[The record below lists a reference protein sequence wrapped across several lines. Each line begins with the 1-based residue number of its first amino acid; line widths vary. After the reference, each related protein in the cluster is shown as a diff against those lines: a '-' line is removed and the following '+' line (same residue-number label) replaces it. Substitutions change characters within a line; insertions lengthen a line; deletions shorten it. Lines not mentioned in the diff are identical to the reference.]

1 MTTGRGRMPDP
12 GPRRPGGKRPGQRDR
27 GRSGGTGRNALD
39 LGAVQRT
46 GLILDALAARRGPAG
61 PADAVARAGADPAV
75 VLLAALAAD
84 VEQDLPA
91 GAWLASPWLA
101 PQRAG
106 GRPAGP
112 AGDGRRRMRA
122 AIMLSAA
129 AVMLTTAVMMSPAGP
144 SLPGPF
150 RWPGSILGQA
160 GSGHAPARPKGP
172 AAPRGRAGQGPLAA
186 LPGIWLP
193 FSPAGAADGTATA
206 KRR

>member
-12 GPRRPGGKRPGQRDR
+12 APRRPGGKRPGQRGR
-27 GRSGGTGRNALD
+27 GRPGGTGHDVLD

-46 GLILDALAARRGPAG
+46 GLIIDALAARRGSPAG
-61 PADAVARAGADPAV
+61 AVARAGADPAV
-75 VLLAALAAD
+75 ELLAALAAD

-91 GAWLASPWLA
+91 GSWLASPWLA

-106 GRPAGP
+106 HRPAAPAADGP
-112 AGDGRRRMRA
+112 RRMRA
-122 AIMLSAA
+122 AITVSVA
-129 AVMLTTAVMMSPAGP
+129 AVVLTTAVMMSPAGP

-150 RWPGSILGQA
+150 RWLGSTPGQA
-160 GSGHAPARPKGP
+160 SSGHAPAPPRGP

-193 FSPAGAADGTATA
+193 FSPAAAAGGTATA